1 MRKNDQGRAPID
13 PGRPARHIPAMASP
27 NQQQLAAAA
36 SLDTAI
42 GFALPARHARG
53 RLVRLGPV
61 LEEILSAHDYPAPV
75 ARVLGEA
82 LVLTALLGA
91 TLKDAGGQ
99 LTLQA
104 QTESGIV
111 DLLVA
116 DYRGGELRGYVRF
129 DRERLARAAGR
140 QPSLDALFGKG
151 YLAITFDQAV
161 SNERYQGIVPLEGDS
176 LAEAAEH
183 FFCQS
188 EQIPSLVRIAVDD
201 SGRIAGGI
209 LLQHLP
215 EGEEGRERLHTR
227 LDHPEWDHVRILG
240 ETVRAGE
247 LTDPAL
253 PLEDLLWRLF
263 HDEEEVR
270 LLSADAAGPRLPLQR
285 GAYPLGPRPIRA
297 RRAGRNGRRGGQ
309 YRRRLRILLAEFSSF
324 ETATWTR
331 EGCVHCGRRN
341 IAALFRETGS
351 RRLLPPSGVVMRR
364 LSSLAGRCR
373 RRLWS
378 CSRPGRASPSRA
390 ARDRC

>member
-1 MRKNDQGRAPID
+1 
-13 PGRPARHIPAMASP
+13 MASP
-27 NQQQLAAAA
+27 NQQPIAAAA
-36 SLDTAI
+36 SLDSAI
-42 GFALPARHARG
+42 GFALPSRHARG

-61 LEEILSAHDYPAPV
+61 LEEVLSAHAYPAPV

-104 QTESGIV
+104 QTESGVV

-116 DYRGGELRGYVRF
+116 DYKGGELRGYVRF
-129 DRERLARAAGR
+129 DPARLTE
-140 QPSLDALFGKG
+140 QPTIHPSLEALFGKG
-151 YLAITFDQAV
+151 YLAITFDQEV

-183 FFCQS
+183 FFSQS
-188 EQIPSLVRIAVDD
+188 EQIPSLVRIAVGD

-270 LLSADAAGPRLPLQR
+270 LLPATPLVRGCRCNEAHIRSVLARFAPGERAEMTDESGNIGVDCEFCSKVFVVRNSDLDA
-285 GAYPLGPRPIRA
+285 
-297 RRAGRNGRRGGQ
+297 
-309 YRRRLRILLAEFSSF
+309 
-324 ETATWTR
+324 
-331 EGCVHCGRRN
+331 
-341 IAALFRETGS
+341 
-351 RRLLPPSGVVMRR
+351 
-364 LSSLAGRCR
+364 
-373 RRLWS
+373 
-378 CSRPGRASPSRA
+378 
-390 ARDRC
+390 

>member
-1 MRKNDQGRAPID
+1 
-13 PGRPARHIPAMASP
+13 MAFP
-27 NQQQLAAAA
+27 NQQPIAAAA
-36 SLDTAI
+36 SLDSAV
-42 GFALPARHARG
+42 GFALPGRHARG

-61 LEEILSAHDYPAPV
+61 LEEILSAHAYPAPV

-104 QTESGIV
+104 QTENGIV

-129 DRERLARAAGR
+129 DTERLAAEPGVH
-140 QPSLDALFGKG
+140 PSLEALFGKG

-161 SNERYQGIVPLEGDS
+161 SNERYQGIVPLEGES
-176 LAEAAEH
+176 LADAAEH
-183 FFCQS
+183 FFSQS
-188 EQIPSLVRIAVDD
+188 EQIPSLVRIAVGD

-240 ETVRAGE
+240 ETIRAGE

-270 LLSADAAGPRLPLQR
+270 LLSTTSLVRGCRCNVEHVRSVLARFTAEERAEMADAAGVIGVDCEFCSKVFPVT
-285 GAYPLGPRPIRA
+285 LGE
-297 RRAGRNGRRGGQ
+297 
-309 YRRRLRILLAEFSSF
+309 LD
-324 ETATWTR
+324 T
-331 EGCVHCGRRN
+331 
-341 IAALFRETGS
+341 
-351 RRLLPPSGVVMRR
+351 
-364 LSSLAGRCR
+364 
-373 RRLWS
+373 
-378 CSRPGRASPSRA
+378 
-390 ARDRC
+390 

>member
-1 MRKNDQGRAPID
+1 
-13 PGRPARHIPAMASP
+13 MASP
-27 NQQQLAAAA
+27 NQQPLAAAAA
-36 SLDTAI
+36 SLDSAI

-61 LEEILSAHDYPAPV
+61 LEDILSAHAYPAPI

-91 TLKDAGGQ
+91 TLKEAGGQ

-104 QTESGIV
+104 QTENGIV

-129 DRERLARAAGR
+129 DAERLAAGPAH
-140 QPSLDALFGKG
+140 PSLEALFGKG

-161 SNERYQGIVPLEGDS
+161 SNERYQGIVPLEGES

-183 FFCQS
+183 FFSQS

-201 SGRIAGGI
+201 SGHVAGGI

-247 LTDPAL
+247 LTDPSL

-263 HDEEEVR
+263 HDEDEVR
-270 LLSADAAGPRLPLQR
+270 LLSTTPLMRVCRCNEAHIRSVLARFPADERAGMADADG
-285 GAYPLGPRPIRA
+285 IISVDCEFCSTV
-297 RRAGRNGRRGGQ
+297 
-309 YRRRLRILLAEFSSF
+309 YRVPLAEL
-324 ETATWTR
+324 
-331 EGCVHCGRRN
+331 EG
-341 IAALFRETGS
+341 
-351 RRLLPPSGVVMRR
+351 
-364 LSSLAGRCR
+364 
-373 RRLWS
+373 
-378 CSRPGRASPSRA
+378 
-390 ARDRC
+390 